1 MNKIA
6 RRSMAMLV
14 AVAMMLGGLV
24 FFMVEYFLKGSTWVL
39 TPGSPHVYNG
49 NVHQVPQPE
58 QEGQPGKPET
68 VKPNIGCGVIS
79 DRTGIL
85 LLDTNN
91 GRIYSSMENL
101 RKATLHWVGDKRGNI
116 SAPAVSQ
123 YAEQLVGYDPINGLY
138 SYSGAGQAYLTV
150 SAQVQLAALEAMGD
164 RKGTVAVYN
173 YKTGEILCAL
183 TTPTFDPVNPP
194 ENVGSIDAIYMNRF
208 TQFTYTPGSIF
219 KIVTTAAALE
229 EIPDIREQTF
239 TCEGSYGFSDKSDPV
254 TCEIAHGTLSLEGAL
269 ARSCNCAFAAIVGQL
284 GPETLQRYVEKY
296 QVLERIRFDGIAT
309 RAGTFSVENAGLNQ
323 IAWSGI
329 GQHLDKINPCA
340 YMTFLGAIANGG
352 SAVQPYIVS
361 RVTCGD
367 DTTYQ
372 AQSVTAP
379 PIMSTEIARELQAM
393 MRNNVV
399 SNYGADNF
407 PGLTVCAKSGTAE
420 SDTAASTALFA
431 GFVMDEAYPLAFI
444 VVVEEGGYGRQT
456 CVPIIAPVLAECK
469 AVLDAS

>member
-1 MNKIA
+1 MNRIA
-6 RRSMAMLV
+6 RRSMAMLI
-14 AVAMMLGGLV
+14 AVGMMLGGLG
-24 FFMVEYFLKGSTWVL
+24 FFVVEYFIKGSTWVL

-49 NVHQVPQPE
+49 NAPQVEVNEQGE
-58 QEGQPGKPET
+58 QEVV
-68 VKPNIGCGVIS
+68 VKPNIGCGVIT
-79 DRTGIL
+79 DRNGIL

-91 GRIYSSMENL
+91 GRIYSSMEQL
-101 RKATLHWVGDKRGNI
+101 RKATLHWVGDKLGNI

-123 YAEQLVGYDPINGLY
+123 YAEQIVGYDPVNGLY
-138 SYSGAGQAYLTV
+138 SYTGAGQAYLTI
-150 SAQVQLAALEAMGD
+150 SSQVQLTALEAMGD

-173 YKTGEILCAL
+173 YKTGEILCAV
-183 TTPTFDPVNPP
+183 TTPNFDPENPP
-194 ENVGSIDAIYMNRF
+194 EDVGYMDAVYMNRF

-219 KIVTTAAALE
+219 KVVTTAAALE

-239 TCEGSYGFSDKSDPV
+239 TCEGSYNFSDKSDPV
-254 TCEIAHGTLSLEGAL
+254 TCEIAHGTLTLTDAL
-269 ARSCNCAFAAIVGQL
+269 ARSCNCSFAAIVGQL
-284 GPETLQRYVEKY
+284 GPEKLQQYVEKY

-309 RAGTFSVENAGLNQ
+309 RAGTFEVDNAGKNQ

-340 YMTFLGAIANGG
+340 YMTFMGAIANGG

-361 RVTCGD
+361 KVTCGD
-367 DTTYQ
+367 NVTYE
-372 AQSVTAP
+372 AQTVTADP
-379 PIMSTEIARELQAM
+379 VMPESIALELQGM

-399 SNYGADNF
+399 ANYGADNF

-420 SDTAASTALFA
+420 SDTAASTALFT

-456 CVPIIAPVLAECK
+456 CVPIIAPILAECK
-469 AVLDAS
+469 AILDAS